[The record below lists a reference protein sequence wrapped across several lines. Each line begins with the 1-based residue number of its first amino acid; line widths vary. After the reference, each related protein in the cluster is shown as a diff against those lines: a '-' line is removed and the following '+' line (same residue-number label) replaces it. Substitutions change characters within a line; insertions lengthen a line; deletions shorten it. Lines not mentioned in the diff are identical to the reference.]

1 MFGQSNVLSTHNL
14 QSRQEL
20 WLRAIYINQDFA
32 LTGVGLGM
40 VEPVIRLLYPT
51 FLLPPEIRF
60 NHVHNMYLQTG
71 AELGLLG
78 LVAHLSFYIVLF
90 YLLLQR
96 ALDPNAGRNQILAL
110 GLLGSLITFL
120 VQGFF
125 DTITDS
131 PQVAI
136 LVWGLFGL
144 MMAVVTSSQ
153 ADQSTPSLE

>member
-1 MFGQSNVLSTHNL
+1 
-14 QSRQEL
+14 
-20 WLRAIYINQDFA
+20 
-32 LTGVGLGM
+32 
-40 VEPVIRLLYPT
+40 
-51 FLLPPEIRF
+51 
-60 NHVHNMYLQTG
+60 
-71 AELGLLG
+71 
-78 LVAHLSFYIVLF
+78 
-90 YLLLQR
+90 LLQR